1 MGTALAFFLFYEGSN
16 LFFAYGW
23 QNGVL
28 ALRQEVNPHNNRI
41 AQSERASGKN
51 PLALFRKKTLVFCV
65 HKGDSPLHT

>member
-1 MGTALAFFLFYEGSN
+1 M
-16 LFFAYGW
+16 
-23 QNGVL
+23 GVL
-28 ALRQEVNPHNNRI
+28 AFRQEVNPHNNRI